1 MRMTHA
7 ARIGQAFAI
16 VTVLSSAA
24 IAIPGWSVGQALA
37 GVPGSPLA
45 IEPMTKIGAGE
56 VGYFEDPYP
65 VRLAP
70 SRARQ
75 GISFSGTTR
84 AVMRCDY
91 PLSAGCFSWT
101 PARIGASTLSAQIAA
116 AGDQF
121 TNFQNLNV
129 FQADDGRWHA
139 VLAIGVR
146 KPGATSHWTV
156 LVHAHPTETASPDR
170 VPLAWTAD
178 TVLSGSFSIKVQGNY
193 DGKYYEDEGQLYLL
207 YVKNFVPPRKLR
219 NGIVIQR
226 MLSPRRPAPEGPVT
240 LLTTGDR
247 FGPLNSE
254 WYDHTPAK
262 LVEAPYISKIG
273 GKYALIYSTGAY
285 EFADYKVG
293 VAWSDTLLPAR
304 NGRYRK
310 VLQTDVA
317 GVWGQAGRPEVHYL
331 LQSQQPAWPNYT
343 PGRVF
348 GPGVASALQAPD
360 GAWDLFFAGYD
371 YADRPIAANPADA
384 HHRRPYFVQL
394 KAAVPAGKSVS
405 AATDA
410 ELAGWLEPET
420 R

>member
-1 MRMTHA
+1 MRMTHP

-24 IAIPGWSVGQALA
+24 TAIPGWSVGQTLA

-45 IEPMTKIGAGE
+45 VEPMTKIGAGE

-65 VRLAP
+65 VSLAP
-70 SRARQ
+70 SRAKQ
-75 GISFSGTTR
+75 GISFSGTTQ
-84 AVMRCDY
+84 AVMHCDY

-101 PARIGASTLSAQIAA
+101 PARISAGTLSAQIAA

-146 KPGATSHWTV
+146 KPGATSRWTV
-156 LVHAHPTETASPDR
+156 LVHAHPTESASPDR
-170 VPLAWTAD
+170 VPLAWTA
-178 TVLSGSFSIKVQGNY
+178 
-193 DGKYYEDEGQLYLL
+193 
-207 YVKNFVPPRKLR
+207 
-219 NGIVIQR
+219 
-226 MLSPRRPAPEGPVT
+226 
-240 LLTTGDR
+240 
-247 FGPLNSE
+247 
-254 WYDHTPAK
+254 
-262 LVEAPYISKIG
+262 
-273 GKYALIYSTGAY
+273 
-285 EFADYKVG
+285 
-293 VAWSDTLLPAR
+293 DTLLPAR

-331 LQSQQPAWPNYT
+331 LQLQQPAWPNYT
-343 PGRVF
+343 PGQVF
-348 GPGVASALQAPD
+348 GPGVASALRAPD

-371 YADRPIAANPADA
+371 YADHPIGGNPADA
-384 HHRRPYFVQL
+384 HHRRPYFVL
-394 KAAVPAGKSVS
+394 LRAAVPAGKSVS
-405 AATDA
+405 TATDA

>member
-1 MRMTHA
+1 MRMTHP
-7 ARIGQAFAI
+7 ARIGRAFAI
-16 VTVLSSAA
+16 VTVLSSATT
-24 IAIPGWSVGQALA
+24 AIPGQSVGQTRV

-45 IEPMTKIGAGE
+45 IEPMTTIGAE
-56 VGYFEDPYP
+56 EAGYFEDPYP

-70 SRARQ
+70 SRAKQ

-84 AVMRCDY
+84 AVMHCDY
-91 PLSAGCFSWT
+91 PLSAGCFSWA
-101 PARIGASTLSAQIAA
+101 PVRISAGTLSAQIAA
-116 AGDQF
+116 VGDQF

-129 FQADDGRWHA
+129 FRADGGRWHA
-139 VLAIGVR
+139 VLAIGVK
-146 KPGATSHWTV
+146 KPGARSHWTV
-156 LVHAHPTETASPDR
+156 LVHAHPTTSASPDR

-178 TVLSGSFSIKVQGNY
+178 TVLSGSFSTEVQGNY

-207 YVKNFVPPRKLR
+207 YVKNFVRPPMLR

-226 MLSPRRPAPEGPVT
+226 MLSPRRPAPDEPVT

-247 FGPLNSE
+247 FGSLSSE
-254 WYDHTPAK
+254 RYDHTPAK

-293 VAWSDTLLPAR
+293 VAWSDTLLPAP

-317 GVWGQAGRPEVHYL
+317 GVWGQAGRPEVRYL
-331 LQSQQPAWPNYT
+331 LQSQQPTWPNYT
-343 PGRVF
+343 PGQVF
-348 GPGVASALQAPD
+348 GPGVASALRVPD

-371 YADRPIAANPADA
+371 YADRPIAANPPDA

-394 KAAVPAGKSVS
+394 RAAVPADQSVS
-405 AATDA
+405 TATDA
-410 ELAGWLEPET
+410 ELAGWLNPQT